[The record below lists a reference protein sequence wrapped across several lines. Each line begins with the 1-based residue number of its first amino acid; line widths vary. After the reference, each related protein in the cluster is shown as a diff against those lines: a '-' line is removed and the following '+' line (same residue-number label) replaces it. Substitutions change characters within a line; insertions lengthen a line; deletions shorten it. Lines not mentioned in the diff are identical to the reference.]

1 MFRMKKIL
9 FPVDFSARSEGAAH
23 FVEDMA
29 GRFQSSIVF
38 LHVVGRREDVFF
50 APEFAGSSMMEQ
62 FEHHRANAHL
72 AMAKYLSEDF
82 KHFHVQRLVLEG
94 DPAETIVRCAAE
106 NSVDL
111 IMMPSHGYGVF
122 RRYILGS
129 VTAKVLH
136 DASCPVWTAAHMEE
150 APPLEAIHFNKI
162 VCSVDL
168 GPQTDRALLWANA
181 FATEHGAELIAF
193 HSVAW
198 EPLTLEARLR
208 LEQTLHRLHIK
219 ARAEVRDG
227 EAAKEAAELAAEEAA
242 DLMIIARG
250 SAADGRGRLRTN
262 AYALIRESPCP
273 IVSV

>member
-1 MFRMKKIL
+1 MFRLKKIL
-9 FPVDFSARSEGAAH
+9 FPVDFSQRSQGASH

-29 GRFQSSIVF
+29 GRFQASVVF

-50 APEFAGSSMMEQ
+50 APEFAGTSLLEQ
-62 FEHHRANAHL
+62 FEHHRANANI
-72 AMAKYLSEDF
+72 AMAKYLAEDF
-82 KHFHVQRLVLEG
+82 KHFDVQRLVLEG
-94 DPAETIVRCAAE
+94 DPAETIVRYAAE
-106 NSVDL
+106 NAIDL

-136 DASCPVWTAAHMEE
+136 DAACPVWTAAHMEE
-150 APPLEAIHFNKI
+150 APPLEAIEFKKV
-162 VCSVDL
+162 VCAVDL

-198 EPLTLEARLR
+198 EPLSLEARLR
-208 LEQTLHRLHIK
+208 LEQIMHRLGIHG
-219 ARAEVRDG
+219 RAEVRDG
-227 EAAKEAAELAAEEAA
+227 EPGKEASELAAAEGA
-242 DLMIIARG
+242 DLIVVARG

-262 AYALIRESPCP
+262 AYAIIRESPCP